1 MKKRIFLKF
10 QRLFYS
16 AVYSESLP
24 ERYSEG
30 YAAMERVGDII
41 YRCENNDINTGHSIS
56 ASCLIHSGPE
66 NLKKFRPNKK
76 KTR

>member
-1 MKKRIFLKF
+1 M
-10 QRLFYS
+10 LFYN

-24 ERYSEG
+24 DRYSDG

-56 ASCLIHSGPE
+56 AQPTITH
-66 NLKKFRPNKK
+66 KKQIWD
-76 KTR
+76 